1 MNESE
6 RFLLATCSSVVAL
19 LALNVALVMVGPQFM
34 DWIKFGAT
42 FVGDW
47 LGTAARF

>member
-1 MNESE
+1 MDESE
-6 RFLLATCSSVVAL
+6 RFLFATCSSVVAL
-19 LALNVALVMVGPQFM
+19 LALNVALVLVGPQVM